1 MKKKYPL
8 LLILFIVFLLTA
20 CASKQQEHSSG
31 EHSSQV
37 EDESGTEEKTPTE
50 KEKDDGD
57 LYDIEL
63 NHETNA
69 LELKK
74 EGTKTIV
81 LADNQPSEPINS
93 PNGEYAVYLAPFEWE
108 EISDLFLVNL
118 KDGSQKKL
126 VEGNSES
133 KPKKVIWEDDKH
145 VLVIIGYPYGTVSVG
160 GNIYRVDIETGEKEA
175 LTKYIDDFHIT
186 DFQIEDGTLH
196 YSGIQYIDEG
206 MNEYKDYTNQ
216 ISLEE

>member
-1 MKKKYPL
+1 M
-8 LLILFIVFLLTA
+8 
-20 CASKQQEHSSG
+20 
-31 EHSSQV
+31 
-37 EDESGTEEKTPTE
+37 
-50 KEKDDGD
+50 
-57 LYDIEL
+57 
-63 NHETNA
+63 
-69 LELKK
+69 
-74 EGTKTIV
+74 
-81 LADNQPSEPINS
+81 ADNQPSEPINS

-175 LTKYIDDFHIT
+175 LTNYKDDIQIT